1 MQTRP
6 KVFYTAEATVTGG
19 RDGHGRTSDGKLDVE
34 LRRPT
39 EMSGT
44 GEGTNPEQLFAVGY
58 AACFLGAL
66 GVAAQR
72 AGVTLPNDLRIDSRV
87 GLGQQGDAFGIQ
99 VALTVTIPGIDREQ
113 ARELVD
119 RAHRICPYSNA
130 TRGNIAVDLSVA

>member
-119 RAHRICPYSNA
+119 RAHQICPYSNA

>member
-1 MQTRP
+1 
-6 KVFYTAEATVTGG
+6 
-19 RDGHGRTSDGKLDVE
+19 
-34 LRRPT
+34 
-39 EMSGT
+39 MSGT

-119 RAHRICPYSNA
+119 RAHQICPYSNA